1 MKKFFTLIALAV
13 MAAAPKSA
21 FAQEGITKTTYWNFD
36 QFQQG
41 NEEVVF
47 STDFS

>member
-21 FAQEGITKTTYWNFD
+21 FAQEALPRLRIGT
-36 QFQQG
+36 
-41 NEEVVF
+41 
-47 STDFS
+47 STSSSKEMKR